1 MLVFRI
7 GVEKPWEFAQS
18 RAMNGLRILTLLL
31 GLGLCG
37 GCAGGCNK
45 AAAPASE
52 EAASPK
58 LPTEAQPKLQTMKL
72 WLGAEEMTAELAL
85 TGLQMQTGM
94 MFRTNLAENAGM
106 LFVFPL
112 PQQVKFWMKNCPLP
126 LSAAYIDP
134 EGVILEVHD
143 LQSYNTNS
151 VEAASDRVQFVLE
164 TNQGWFGRHHVT
176 PGMVVRTERGTL
188 METFF
193 RQR

>member
-1 MLVFRI
+1 
-7 GVEKPWEFAQS
+7 
-18 RAMNGLRILTLLL
+18 MNGLRILTLLL

-37 GCAGGCNK
+37 GCGGCGGGGNK
-45 AAAPASE
+45 AASPATGD
-52 EAASPK
+52 AASPK
-58 LPTEAQPKLQTMKL
+58 LPIAAQPKLQTMKL

-94 MFRTNLAENAGM
+94 MFRTNLAEDAGM
-106 LFVFPL
+106 LFVFPM
-112 PQQVKFWMKNCPLP
+112 QHRASFWMKNCPLP

-134 EGVILEVHD
+134 EGVILEIHD
-143 LQSYNTNS
+143 LQAHNTNS

-188 METFF
+188 LETFSF
-193 RQR
+193 K